1 MGREERRSAK
11 AINFGLIYGI
21 SAFGLS
27 KQLGIGRHLAAEYMD
42 KYFSKYPGV
51 REYMDI
57 IKSDA
62 RKKGYVETLDGRRVY
77 LPSISTGNAI
87 RRQAAERVAINA
99 PVQGTA
105 ADIMKKAMLMV
116 DSSLK
121 DSKVT
126 AKLIM
131 QVHDELVIESKEED
145 VKTVSDILKNSMSSA
160 HKLLVPLEVDIGSG
174 KNWDQAH

>member
-1 MGREERRSAK
+1 M
-11 AINFGLIYGI
+11 
-21 SAFGLS
+21 
-27 KQLGIGRHLAAEYMD
+27 
-42 KYFSKYPGV
+42 
-51 REYMDI
+51 
-57 IKSDA
+57 
-62 RKKGYVETLDGRRVY
+62 
-77 LPSISTGNAI
+77 
-87 RRQAAERVAINA
+87 AINA

>member
-1 MGREERRSAK
+1 
-11 AINFGLIYGI
+11 
-21 SAFGLS
+21 
-27 KQLGIGRHLAAEYMD
+27 MD

>member
-1 MGREERRSAK
+1 M
-11 AINFGLIYGI
+11 
-21 SAFGLS
+21 
-27 KQLGIGRHLAAEYMD
+27 
-42 KYFSKYPGV
+42 
-51 REYMDI
+51 
-57 IKSDA
+57 
-62 RKKGYVETLDGRRVY
+62 
-77 LPSISTGNAI
+77 
-87 RRQAAERVAINA
+87 AINA
-99 PVQGTA
+99 PVQGNA